1 MELEELERNLF
12 ARYGDT
18 ATGKTV
24 TSGNVV
30 AKVAKIAVAKPA
42 NEHITEAELKVFQY
56 DEKRLT
62 RYFISELCDVYLE
75 RTEQVASEL
84 ARGMIE
90 RGSYLPPHEHMKYL
104 ECESEEQKQ

>member
-12 ARYGDT
+12 ARYGGT
-18 ATGKTV
+18 ATGQTV

-30 AKVAKIAVAKPA
+30 AKISKIAVATPA
-42 NEHITEAELKVFQY
+42 NEHITESELQVFRY
-56 DEKRLT
+56 EEKALI
-62 RYFISELCDVYLE
+62 RYFINEGWTE
-75 RTEQVASEL
+75 RSAVEL

>member
-12 ARYGDT
+12 ARYGGT

-30 AKVAKIAVAKPA
+30 AKVAEIAVATPA
-42 NEHITEAELKVFQY
+42 NEHITESELQVFRY
-56 DEKRLT
+56 EEKALT
-62 RYFISELCDVYLE
+62 RYFILE
-75 RTEQVASEL
+75 GWTERSAVEL

-104 ECESEEQKQ
+104 ECARQENRP

>member
-12 ARYGDT
+12 ARYGGT

-30 AKVAKIAVAKPA
+30 AKVAEIAVAKPA
-42 NEHITEAELKVFQY
+42 NEHITEAELQVFRY
-56 DEKRLT
+56 EEKALT
-62 RYFISELCDVYLE
+62 RYFIHEGWTKRS
-75 RTEQVASEL
+75 SIEL

-104 ECESEEQKQ
+104 ECARQENEQ

>member
-12 ARYGDT
+12 ARYGGI
-18 ATGKTV
+18 ATVQTV

-30 AKVAKIAVAKPA
+30 AKVAGIAVANPA
-42 NEHITEAELKVFQY
+42 NERIAEPGKNYAY
-56 DEKRLT
+56 DEKALT
-62 RYFISELCDVYLE
+62 QYFIHEGWTE
-75 RTEQVASEL
+75 RSAIEL

-104 ECESEEQKQ
+104 ECARQENEQ

>member
-12 ARYGDT
+12 ARYGGT
-18 ATGKTV
+18 ATGQTV

-30 AKVAKIAVAKPA
+30 AKISKIAVATPA
-42 NEHITEAELKVFQY
+42 NEHITEAELQVFRY
-56 DEKRLT
+56 EEKALI
-62 RYFISELCDVYLE
+62 RYFINEGWTE
-75 RTEQVASEL
+75 RSAVEL

>member
-18 ATGKTV
+18 ATVQTV

-30 AKVAKIAVAKPA
+30 AKVAEIAVATPA
-42 NEHITEAELKVFQY
+42 NEHFTEAELQAFPY
-56 DEKRLT
+56 DEKALT
-62 RYFISELCDVYLE
+62 RYFINEGW
-75 RTEQVASEL
+75 TEQSAIEL

-90 RGSYLPPHEHMKYL
+90 RGSYLPPHEYMKYL
-104 ECESEEQKQ
+104 ACERQENRP

>member
-12 ARYGDT
+12 ARFGGT

-30 AKVAKIAVAKPA
+30 AKVAGIAVAKPA
-42 NEHITEAELKVFQY
+42 NEHITEAKLQVFRY
-56 DEKRLT
+56 EEKALI
-62 RYFISELCDVYLE
+62 RYFINAGWSERSSV
-75 RTEQVASEL
+75 EL

-90 RGSYLPPHEHMKYL
+90 RGSYLHPHEHMKYL
-104 ECESEEQKQ
+104 ACERQEKTP

>member
-12 ARYGDT
+12 ARYGGI
-18 ATGKTV
+18 ATVQTV

-42 NEHITEAELKVFQY
+42 NEHITEAELQVFRY
-56 DEKRLT
+56 EEKALT
-62 RYFISELCDVYLE
+62 RYFINAGWSERSSV
-75 RTEQVASEL
+75 EL

-90 RGSYLPPHEHMKYL
+90 RGSYLHPHEHMKYL
-104 ECESEEQKQ
+104 A

>member
-12 ARYGDT
+12 ARYGGI
-18 ATGKTV
+18 ATVQTV

-42 NEHITEAELKVFQY
+42 NEHITEAELQVFRY
-56 DEKRLT
+56 EEKALT
-62 RYFISELCDVYLE
+62 RYFINAGWSERSSV
-75 RTEQVASEL
+75 EL

-90 RGSYLPPHEHMKYL
+90 RGSYLHPHEHMKYL
-104 ECESEEQKQ
+104 ACKRQEDEQ